1 MVTVLK
7 LFKIEVEK
15 ISLVVFRAKKPKIS
29 YLRKQNELWDIQYI
43 KIGALFAL
51 SSLKTQSEQLNHYF
65 YEKKF
70 EIIFIRMLPCE
81 ADKKNTY
88 SNNFLKCW

>member
-1 MVTVLK
+1 MATVLE
-7 LFKIEVEK
+7 LFTIEVEK

-51 SSLKTQSEQLNHYF
+51 SSLKTQSE
-65 YEKKF
+65 
-70 EIIFIRMLPCE
+70 P
-81 ADKKNTY
+81 
-88 SNNFLKCW
+88 

>member
-29 YLRKQNELWDIQYI
+29 YLRKQNESWDIQYI
-43 KIGALFAL
+43 KMISDIEEDSA
-51 SSLKTQSEQLNHYF
+51 T
-65 YEKKF
+65 
-70 EIIFIRMLPCE
+70 E
-81 ADKKNTY
+81 AKI
-88 SNNFLKCW
+88 

>member
-29 YLRKQNELWDIQYI
+29 YLRKQNESWDIQYI

-65 YEKKF
+65 YEK
-70 EIIFIRMLPCE
+70 IQ
-81 ADKKNTY
+81 
-88 SNNFLKCW
+88 NNFFSDVALRGR

>member
-1 MVTVLK
+1 MATVLE
-7 LFKIEVEK
+7 LFTIEVEK

-29 YLRKQNELWDIQYI
+29 YLSKQNELWDIQYI

-65 YEKKF
+65 YEKNSK
-70 EIIFIRMLPCE
+70 
-81 ADKKNTY
+81 
-88 SNNFLKCW
+88 